1 MANDVPSHILSAD
14 RPTYRLASKARRGS
28 SKLGTERIEMPNK
41 KVVVFLLLNRQDK
54 LGRMG
59 VCCAYRESAN
69 RTDRRS

>member
-1 MANDVPSHILSAD
+1 
-14 RPTYRLASKARRGS
+14 
-28 SKLGTERIEMPNK
+28 MPNK

-59 VCCAYRESAN
+59 VCCAYEESAN